1 MAVRSIRRRPAF
13 TLVIVATLALG
24 MGPALAVFGMVD
36 QLLMRPL
43 PGVPNTSSAAYL
55 VFGEPGR
62 GGGLTRPDF
71 DELRRNA
78 TLVDGIAVYGL
89 MSLVATPEQG
99 RPISIYAQGIYG
111 DFFEILGAT
120 ASEGRVLSAEDTD
133 LDANPLVAVIGESL
147 RDRAFGAGAAA
158 VGRTLTVN
166 GHPVEI
172 VGVAAAGFAGAERQ
186 PPTEAWLPHGA
197 LVPLL
202 GFQADRMRGRES
214 SVGRDLIVG
223 LREDVAMEAIE
234 AQVSHV
240 LAGIVATTP
249 EAAESIPEGAP
260 RVFEGLST
268 SPLERDLTHRTLRAM
283 TWAVALL
290 LAIACANV
298 ANLLLFRNLARR
310 GALATQR
317 ALGASPG
324 RLARNQLIESLLFG
338 LLGSATGLGVAWLI
352 KLPFRG
358 EQLARTPAFEGFT
371 VGWSTAAF
379 ASGAAM
385 LTAVLFGMVPAAL
398 AGRFDLNASLRAS
411 RTHDSGRLGLLRAAL
426 STGQISLTLA
436 LLVGALLMVRTIAN
450 LRAVDTGLD
459 IEGVA
464 WTVVPDRRPGGTT
477 DVDHARQ
484 RELIAALSGVEGV
497 EGVALDLFGPHGSR
511 NVAPIG
517 LPGVPLDVDVPLNQL
532 TTQWP
537 VTPGWFDVFRMAP
550 IAGRTFREDDWT
562 FPAGN
567 EVVLTASLARR
578 LFGQVDVVGRTV
590 VVGRNTTEHQ
600 VIGVVGDYRS
610 MNAPEEPSDAFF
622 VPSLTRS
629 DFSVMTRV
637 RSGDGAAV
645 ARVREVIESFYP
657 ELPIPESE
665 FLAERV
671 ERIRTEERLLGYLLW
686 TLSAFGVLI
695 SAVGLYGV
703 IYFIVSSRQ
712 KELGIRRALG
722 ADGIRIVRLVTRTA
736 AVIVLSGA
744 VLGSLVAYALS
755 GALQS
760 ELFGVEALDPI
771 SYAGAAILVVLA
783 AFVAGLTPARA
794 ALAVDPVAV
803 LKDE

>member
-1 MAVRSIRRRPAF
+1 
-13 TLVIVATLALG
+13 
-24 MGPALAVFGMVD
+24 
-36 QLLMRPL
+36 
-43 PGVPNTSSAAYL
+43 
-55 VFGEPGR
+55 
-62 GGGLTRPDF
+62 
-71 DELRRNA
+71 
-78 TLVDGIAVYGL
+78 
-89 MSLVATPEQG
+89 
-99 RPISIYAQGIYG
+99 
-111 DFFEILGAT
+111 
-120 ASEGRVLSAEDTD
+120 
-133 LDANPLVAVIGESL
+133 
-147 RDRAFGAGAAA
+147 
-158 VGRTLTVN
+158 
-166 GHPVEI
+166 
-172 VGVAAAGFAGAERQ
+172 
-186 PPTEAWLPHGA
+186 
-197 LVPLL
+197 
-202 GFQADRMRGRES
+202 
-214 SVGRDLIVG
+214 
-223 LREDVAMEAIE
+223 
-234 AQVSHV
+234 
-240 LAGIVATTP
+240 
-249 EAAESIPEGAP
+249 
-260 RVFEGLST
+260 
-268 SPLERDLTHRTLRAM
+268 
-283 TWAVALL
+283 
-290 LAIACANV
+290 
-298 ANLLLFRNLARR
+298 
-310 GALATQR
+310 
-317 ALGASPG
+317 
-324 RLARNQLIESLLFG
+324 
-338 LLGSATGLGVAWLI
+338 
-352 KLPFRG
+352 
-358 EQLARTPAFEGFT
+358 
-371 VGWSTAAF
+371 
-379 ASGAAM
+379 
-385 LTAVLFGMVPAAL
+385 
-398 AGRFDLNASLRAS
+398 
-411 RTHDSGRLGLLRAAL
+411 
-426 STGQISLTLA
+426 
-436 LLVGALLMVRTIAN
+436 
-450 LRAVDTGLD
+450 
-459 IEGVA
+459 
-464 WTVVPDRRPGGTT
+464 
-477 DVDHARQ
+477 
-484 RELIAALSGVEGV
+484 
-497 EGVALDLFGPHGSR
+497 
-511 NVAPIG
+511 
-517 LPGVPLDVDVPLNQL
+517 LDVDVPLNQL

-744 VLGSLVAYALS
+744 VLGALVAYALS
-755 GALQS
+755 GVLQS